1 MEKIVQRKVGG
12 IVTGKAN
19 NSQVDAVKIVTRQPF
34 AENRTKV
41 QNQRVF
47 RQNYTLMDDVKSQVE
62 LLSRI
67 FSEKQKMNKELSDK
81 IEQSQIQLEYA
92 IKQTQVEAEK
102 VQILSSRQGF
112 ISFKTENLFFEVSR
126 FMEDVDTFE
135 DKCGKFS
142 NRYSSKLAQIKEW
155 KKVFDMATAAD
166 NLNRSIVVNI
176 ERKLQQHH
184 NAYITVNCELQTMIE
199 RKNMTKIHNENINAD
214 IKDKLDRQ
222 QSIENELT
230 IHGQK
235 LNELKESRDMAKL
248 NFEVNKNKLIR
259 LIARQVA
266 NKKSHDE
273 SIHKLGS
280 LIDSARIKS
289 VDLEDRSKSASEQYQ
304 DKLITQS
311 KCVEKQSMLQEAI
324 INYETTNK
332 ILKDNV
338 EASLIAL
345 EGTISMKDITCKNSE
360 EMRKVLSSKFKEA
373 EIAEARANTLEKEL
387 QDYYA
392 QTIDKMSM
400 LKALRQREPKLHA
413 TLSEVVVNVKLQE
426 VSLVAS
432 LDEIA
437 ARATKHGLY
446 LQQLASILSKLDET
460 NANLNIESTQ
470 ISDLNVKT
478 ENHISNASDNLAVI
492 AKAKNELT
500 SYQSL
505 LMTHDKLSHKL
516 EQLCADCDQLKCK
529 RVTLE
534 QDITNFISMMQ
545 SQKTC
550 PIAVDNKVVLPLEY
564 INQAQAELD
573 TFRDACN
580 RELRAESETI
590 IIVINNIENRKSN
603 PSYLLREKK
612 ELEAIQD
619 EVNRLIRSKQADL
632 VVSEKVSSSVSFNT
646 IATPFKKPSKTTIA
660 VKATSP
666 DYLFDEYSK

>member
-1 MEKIVQRKVGG
+1 
-12 IVTGKAN
+12 
-19 NSQVDAVKIVTRQPF
+19 
-34 AENRTKV
+34 
-41 QNQRVF
+41 
-47 RQNYTLMDDVKSQVE
+47 MDDVKSQVE

-67 FSEKQKMNKELSDK
+67 FSEKQKVNKELSDK
-81 IEQSQIQLEYA
+81 IEQSHIQLEYA

-112 ISFKTENLFFEVSR
+112 ISFKTENLFVEVSR
-126 FMEDVDTFE
+126 FMEDVDIFE

-142 NRYSSKLAQIKEW
+142 NRYFSKLAQIKEL
-155 KKVFDMATAAD
+155 KKVIDMATVAD
-166 NLNRSIVVNI
+166 KLNRNIVVNV
-176 ERKLQQHH
+176 EKKLQQHH
-184 NAYITVNCELQTMIE
+184 NTYIKVNCELQNTIE
-199 RKNMTKIHNENINAD
+199 RKNMAKIHSENINAD

-222 QSIENELT
+222 QHIEHELD
-230 IHGQK
+230 IHGQR

-259 LIARQVA
+259 LTGRQVA

-273 SIHKLGS
+273 SIHKLGL
-280 LIDSARIKS
+280 LIDSARIKT
-289 VDLEDRSKSASEQYQ
+289 VDLEDRFNAASEQYQ

-324 INYETTNK
+324 ISYETSNK

-338 EASLIAL
+338 EASSIAL
-345 EGTISMKDITCKNSE
+345 EGAISVKNVTYKNSE
-360 EMRKVLSSKFKEA
+360 EMRKVLSLKFKEA

-400 LKALRQREPKLHA
+400 LKALRQKEPKLHA
-413 TLSEVVVNVKLQE
+413 TLSEEVVNVKLQE

-437 ARATKHGLY
+437 ARATKNGLY
-446 LQQLASILSKLDET
+446 LEQLASILSKLEET
-460 NANLNIESTQ
+460 NANLNIDAKQ

-478 ENHISNASDNLAVI
+478 EHHISNAKDNLTVT
-492 AKAKNELT
+492 AKAKSELT

-505 LMTHDKLSHKL
+505 LMAHGKLSHKL
-516 EQLCADCDQLKCK
+516 EQLCVACDQLKCK
-529 RVTLE
+529 RVSLE
-534 QDITNFISMMQ
+534 QDITNFSSMMQ
-545 SQKTC
+545 SQKNF
-550 PIAVDNKVVLPLEY
+550 PLAVDNKVALPLEY
-564 INQAQAELD
+564 IKQAQAELD

-590 IIVINNIENRKSN
+590 RIVINNIENRKSS

-612 ELEAIQD
+612 ELEVIQD
-619 EVNRLIRSKQADL
+619 EVNRLIRSKQAGFE
-632 VVSEKVSSSVSFNT
+632 VSEKVTSSVSFNT
-646 IATPFKKPSKTTIA
+646 TATPFKKPSKTTIA